1 MALLDEEV
9 GWEGGGL
16 RLLVLTEFK
25 DQLPES
31 LRSADCWPRGGEC
44 PFTDGGLETPVMLAS
59 DGKV

>member
-1 MALLDEEV
+1 MKKEV
-9 GWEGGGL
+9 EIL

-31 LRSADCWPRGGEC
+31 LRSVDCWPRGGEC
-44 PFTDGGLETPVMLAS
+44 PFADGGLETPVMLAS